1 MDFNKLAVPLFII
14 AMTSGCA
21 IEPVEYSYYEE
32 DTEYVDNEYEDST
45 EESVLTASSKRS
57 TNVEIDSYAKVA
69 EQIMWDWRG
78 KMTARDGL
86 TYVPPIRKC
95 GINIPG
101 YKYGHA
107 VVLPSQ
113 DACVDVAPGHYID
126 EATIYV
132 PEQLNRK

>member
-1 MDFNKLAVPLFII
+1 MECKKLYLTLFAIGFL
-14 AMTSGCA
+14 SGCA

-32 DTEYVDNEYEDST
+32 DTEYEEEYSETT

-78 KMTARDGL
+78 KMTARDGF

-95 GINIPG
+95 GIDLPG

-107 VVLPSQ
+107 VVIPTK
-113 DACVDVAPGHYID
+113 DACIDIAPGHYID

-132 PEQLNRK
+132 PGKLSEE